1 MSSSEK
7 AQELICE
14 YMPDIRYGCPYGFMY
29 EWDDVSDKWI
39 NRINNALFEYADG
52 MHPSEVLAII
62 DLPFWENGKNPMK
75 NGIAGA
81 KKMVNEWIT
90 DAIRQ

>member
-1 MSSSEK
+1 MVVHVDLCMSGTMF
-7 AQELICE
+7 LI
-14 YMPDIRYGCPYGFMY
+14 
-29 EWDDVSDKWI
+29 KWI